1 MALTPYLACLG
12 HLLLIV
18 AAINMICVMP
28 VSWENT
34 LGCLFLVHP
43 IMQLKLLI

>member
-1 MALTPYLACLG
+1 MPYLAYLG

-18 AAINMICVMP
+18 LQINMICAMSA
-28 VSWENT
+28 SWENT
-34 LGCLFLVHP
+34 SGCLFLVHQ